1 MCYESAIDFLAD
13 VWYLVLSRGTYL
25 LVVVRPH
32 GAEFNGGFMLGL
44 TYNANYFRAEVERLT
59 LSLTQ
64 AVGPENRVQ
73 LQRELASARQH
84 LAELEGKGKNV

>member
-1 MCYESAIDFLAD
+1 
-13 VWYLVLSRGTYL
+13 
-25 LVVVRPH
+25 
-32 GAEFNGGFMLGL
+32 MLGL
-44 TYNANYFRAEVERLT
+44 KYNANYFRAEVERLT

>member
-1 MCYESAIDFLAD
+1 
-13 VWYLVLSRGTYL
+13 
-25 LVVVRPH
+25 
-32 GAEFNGGFMLGL
+32 MLGL
-44 TYNANYFRAEVERLT
+44 KYNANYFRAEVERLT
-59 LSLTQ
+59 LLLTQ